1 MSETIIT
8 DCLVLKIEENNDN
21 KTSINKRIYIFYD
34 TQTSNYVIRGQNIVN
49 EEWSQISNYSF
60 VSENM
65 YSLADFIQYIICKD
79 KTVNIVLYNYTN
91 FVEDSND
98 ITVEFLKENERHE
111 SILVRYDY
119 ILGVNR
125 NRLITNL
132 RILQNVF
139 NYYN

>member
-21 KTSINKRIYIFYD
+21 KTRINKRIYIFYD
-34 TQTSNYVIRGQNIVN
+34 TQMSNYVIRGQNVVN
-49 EEWSQISNYSF
+49 EEWNQFSNYSF

-98 ITVEFLKENERHE
+98 ITVDFLKENETHE
-111 SILVRYDY
+111 SALVRYDY
-119 ILGVNR
+119 ILSVNR
-125 NRLITNL
+125 NKLITNL